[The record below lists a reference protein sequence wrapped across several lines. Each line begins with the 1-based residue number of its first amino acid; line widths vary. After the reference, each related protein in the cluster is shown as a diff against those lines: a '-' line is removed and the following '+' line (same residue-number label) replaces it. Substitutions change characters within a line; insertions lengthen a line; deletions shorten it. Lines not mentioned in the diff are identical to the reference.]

1 MNIKRV
7 VAGDMRS
14 ALRLVRETL
23 GPDAVILS
31 NRQTQDGVEVI
42 AAIDFDEQLFTQ
54 SESRDELV
62 DIGRTDAGLEPVP
75 ETAARTQPTEYER
88 IVQQLQEH
96 APSIES
102 VHESRPRRRPAKEI
116 DETVSTEL
124 KDLRA
129 LLETQLA
136 SLAWN
141 DVNRR
146 KPVRARVLRQFA
158 KLRIDPDLAQEFADA
173 LPPGSGKPDDW
184 RVPFRMLTQQI
195 PVARRELVEAGR
207 IFAVV
212 GPTGVGKT
220 TSIAKIAARF
230 VLKHGAHALGI
241 VSTDTY
247 RVGAREQLLTFARIL
262 GVPLNVA
269 ENADELRDV
278 LDSLTS
284 KKLVLIDTAGMSQ
297 RDVRLAQQ
305 FTTLKLAGHT
315 IHPVLA
321 VSAATER
328 ATLTETYEAFK
339 AVGPK
344 ALIVTKVDEA
354 TTLGPVLS
362 LAIRSELPIAYLSDG
377 QRVPEDIHLAGPKR
391 LWLMQTAMQLARERG
406 MPVSEDDLAED
417 FGTLELAA
425 NA

>member
-31 NRQTQDGVEVI
+31 NRQTREGVEVI
-42 AAIDFDEQLFTQ
+42 AAIDFDERLFTQ
-54 SESRDELV
+54 SETRDELV
-62 DIGRTDAGLEPVP
+62 DISGADPVAEPEPDTPAKTRPTD
-75 ETAARTQPTEYER
+75 YER
-88 IVQQLQEH
+88 IVQQLQER
-96 APSIES
+96 APLIEP
-102 VHESRPRRRPAKEI
+102 VHESRPRRGASR
-116 DETVSTEL
+116 DDDSVSTEL
-124 KDLRA
+124 KDLRE

-141 DVNRR
+141 DLNRR
-146 KPVRARVLRQFA
+146 KPLRGRVLRQFA
-158 KLRIDPDLAQEFADA
+158 KLRIDPDLAQELADA
-173 LPPGSGKPDDW
+173 LPPGNGKRDDW
-184 RVPFRMLTQQI
+184 RVPFRMLTERI
-195 PVARRELVEAGR
+195 PVARRELAEAGTV
-207 IFAVV
+207 FAVV

-220 TSIAKIAARF
+220 TSIAKIAARY
-230 VLKHGAHALGI
+230 VLKHGAHTLGL

-269 ENADELRDV
+269 ESADELRDV
-278 LDSLTS
+278 LDSLANR
-284 KKLVLIDTAGMSQ
+284 KLVLIDTAGMSQ

-305 FTTLKLAGHT
+305 FVTLKLAGHS

-328 ATLTETYEAFK
+328 ATLSEIYEAFK
-339 AVGPK
+339 AVDPK

-354 TTLGPVLS
+354 TTLGPVMS

-406 MPVSEDDLAED
+406 MPVSEDDLAD
-417 FGTLELAA
+417 NFGTLELAA

>member
-7 VAGDMRS
+7 VAADMRS

-23 GPDAVILS
+23 GSDAVILS
-31 NRQTQDGVEVI
+31 NRQTQEGVEVI
-42 AAIDFDEQLFTQ
+42 AAIDFDERLFTEA
-54 SESRDELV
+54 ESRDALV
-62 DIGRTDAGLEPVP
+62 DIGGAEP
-75 ETAARTQPTEYER
+75 ETAPAPTEESQPTEYER
-88 IVQQLQEH
+88 IVEQLQER
-96 APSIES
+96 APLMES
-102 VHESRPRRRPAKEI
+102 VHESRPRRGPANNI
-116 DETVSTEL
+116 DDTVSTEL
-124 KDLRA
+124 KDLRQ
-129 LLETQLA
+129 LLESQLA

-141 DVNRR
+141 DLNRR

-158 KLRIDPDLAQEFADA
+158 KLRIDADLAQELADA
-173 LPPGSGKPDDW
+173 LPAGNGKPDDW
-184 RVPFRMLTQQI
+184 RVPFRMLTERI
-195 PVARRELVEAGR
+195 PVAQRELAEAGQ
-207 IFAVV
+207 IFAIV

-278 LDSLTS
+278 LDSLKS

-305 FTTLKLAGHT
+305 FATLKLAGHS
-315 IHPVLA
+315 IHPILA

-344 ALIVTKVDEA
+344 ALIVTKIDEA
-354 TTLGPVLS
+354 TTLGPVFS
-362 LAIRSELPIAYLSDG
+362 LAVRSELPIAYLSDG

-406 MPVSEDDLAED
+406 MPANEDELADE

>member
-31 NRQTQDGVEVI
+31 NRQTQEGVEVI
-42 AAIDFDEQLFTQ
+42 AAIDFDERLFTQ
-54 SESRDELV
+54 NESRFDVV
-62 DIGRTDAGLEPVP
+62 DIGGADSVAEAEPQ
-75 ETAARTQPTEYER
+75 TAAEAQPTEYER
-88 IVQQLQEH
+88 IVQELQER
-96 APSIES
+96 APLIES
-102 VHESRPRRRPAKEI
+102 VHESRPRRGPAKES
-116 DETVSTEL
+116 DDTVSTEL
-124 KDLRA
+124 KDLRQ

-141 DVNRR
+141 DLNRR

-158 KLRIDPDLAQEFADA
+158 KLRIDPDLAQELADA
-173 LPPGSGKPDDW
+173 LPTGNGKPDDW
-184 RVPFRMLTQQI
+184 RVPFRMLTQRI
-195 PVARRELVEAGR
+195 PVAQRELVEAGR
-207 IFAVV
+207 VFAIV

-230 VLKHGAHALGI
+230 VLKHGAQALGI

-269 ENADELRDV
+269 ESADELRDV
-278 LDSLTS
+278 LDSLKS

-406 MPVSEDDLAED
+406 MPVSEDDLADD

>member
-14 ALRLVRETL
+14 ALRLVRETV

-31 NRQTQDGVEVI
+31 NRETQEGVEVI
-42 AAIDFDEQLFTQ
+42 AAVDFDESLLTQ
-54 SESRDELV
+54 AESREELV
-62 DIGRTDAGLEPVP
+62 DIGVADSVEQPVP
-75 ETAARTQPTEYER
+75 ETEPEPQHTEYER
-88 IVQQLQEH
+88 IVQQLQERP
-96 APSIES
+96 PSIEP
-102 VHESRPRRRPAKEI
+102 VHEAPSHRAAKEI
-116 DETVSTEL
+116 DDSVSTEL
-124 KDLRA
+124 KDLRE

-141 DVNRR
+141 DLNRR
-146 KPVRARVLRQFA
+146 RPVRARVLRQFA
-158 KLRIDPDLAQEFADA
+158 KLRIDPDLAQELADA
-173 LPPGSGKPDDW
+173 LPGGKGNADDW
-184 RVPFRMLTQQI
+184 RVPFRMLTERI
-195 PVARRELVEAGR
+195 PVARRELSEAGQV
-207 IFAVV
+207 FAIV

-278 LDSLTS
+278 LDSLKS
-284 KKLVLIDTAGMSQ
+284 KKLVLVDTAGMSQ

-305 FTTLKLAGHT
+305 FATLKLAGHA

-328 ATLTETYEAFK
+328 ATLTEIYEAFK

-344 ALIVTKVDEA
+344 ALIVTKIDEA
-354 TTLGPVLS
+354 TTLGPVFS
-362 LAIRSELPIAYLSDG
+362 LAVRSELPIAYLSDG

-406 MPVSEDDLAED
+406 LPVNEDELADE

>member
-31 NRQTQDGVEVI
+31 NRQTREGVEVI
-42 AAIDFDEQLFTQ
+42 AAIDFDERLFTQ
-54 SESRDELV
+54 NDSRDKLV
-62 DIGRTDAGLEPVP
+62 DISAADSPAEPEPRTPA
-75 ETAARTQPTEYER
+75 ETRPTDYER
-88 IVQQLQEH
+88 IVQQLQES
-96 APSIES
+96 APLIEP
-102 VHESRPRRRPAKEI
+102 VHESRPRRSAGRDA
-116 DETVSTEL
+116 DDSVSTEL
-124 KDLRA
+124 KDLRE

-141 DVNRR
+141 DLNRK
-146 KPVRARVLRQFA
+146 KPLRGRVLRQLA

-173 LPPGSGKPDDW
+173 LPPGNGRRDDW
-184 RVPFRMLTQQI
+184 RLPFRMLTQQI
-195 PVARRELVEAGR
+195 PVARRELAEAGR
-207 IFAVV
+207 VFAVV

-230 VLKHGAHALGI
+230 VLKHGAHGLGL

-262 GVPLNVA
+262 GVPLNIA
-269 ENADELRDV
+269 ENAEELRDV
-278 LDSLTS
+278 LDSLGNR
-284 KKLVLIDTAGMSQ
+284 KLVLIDTAGMSQ

-305 FTTLKLAGHT
+305 FATLKLAGHS

-328 ATLTETYEAFK
+328 ATLTEIYEAFK
-339 AVGPK
+339 AVDPK

-354 TTLGPVLS
+354 TTLGPVMS

-406 MPVSEDDLAED
+406 MPVSEDDLADD

>member
-7 VAGDMRS
+7 VARDMRS

-23 GPDAVILS
+23 GPEAVILS
-31 NRQTQDGVEVI
+31 NRQTEDGVEVI
-42 AAIDFDEQLFTQ
+42 AAVDFDEKLFAQ
-54 SESRDELV
+54 DEARDELV
-62 DIGRTDAGLEPVP
+62 DISGAEPAAESAPEARPTD
-75 ETAARTQPTEYER
+75 YER
-88 IVQQLQEH
+88 IVQQLQER
-96 APSIES
+96 APLMEP
-102 VHESRPRRRPAKEI
+102 VQESRPRRGSAN
-116 DETVSTEL
+116 DVDDMVSTEL
-124 KDLRA
+124 KDLRQ

-141 DVNRR
+141 DLHRR

-158 KLRIDPDLAQEFADA
+158 KLRLDPDLAQELADA
-173 LPPGSGKPDDW
+173 LPDGNGKVDDW
-184 RVPFRMLTQQI
+184 RMPFRVLTERI
-195 PVARRELVEAGR
+195 PVARRELAEAGQV
-207 IFAVV
+207 FAIV

-278 LDSLTS
+278 LDSLKS

-305 FTTLKLAGHT
+305 FATLKLAGHT
-315 IHPVLA
+315 IYPILA

-344 ALIVTKVDEA
+344 ALIVTKIDEA

-362 LAIRSELPIAYLSDG
+362 LAVRSELPIAYLSDG

-406 MPVSEDDLAED
+406 LPVNEDELADE